1 MAIAGT
7 VGFAMTVPIGRFA
20 DRYGPRNVLLANCL
34 RPAAGYLADLGVH
47 GFTLFVVVASLL
59 FVMDRAG
66 QPLNQTLVGRLIVG
80 AERNRTMG
88 FIHALRNVGFT
99 VGFSLAGIAL
109 ATGSVTAF
117 RWLFIGNALS
127 FVLTFGLRCLLPSVR
142 LSVTV
147 AAEGGAPAPP
157 VVAPMRNRP
166 FVLVT
171 AANGVL
177 FLHDVILIMVLPL
190 WVANHTSAP
199 I

>member
-20 DRYGPRNVLLANCL
+20 DRYGPRNVLL
-34 RPAAGYLADLGVH
+34 
-47 GFTLFVVVASLL
+47 
-59 FVMDRAG
+59 
-66 QPLNQTLVGRLIVG
+66 
-80 AERNRTMG
+80 
-88 FIHALRNVGFT
+88 
-99 VGFSLAGIAL
+99 
-109 ATGSVTAF
+109 
-117 RWLFIGNALS
+117 ALS